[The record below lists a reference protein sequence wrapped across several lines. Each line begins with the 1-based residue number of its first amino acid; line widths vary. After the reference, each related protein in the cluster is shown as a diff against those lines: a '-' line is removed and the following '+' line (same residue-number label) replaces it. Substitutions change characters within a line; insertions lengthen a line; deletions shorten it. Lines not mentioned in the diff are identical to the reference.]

1 MPAVVFGPDRV
12 IRRERSRVGLVLGA
26 GGVLGAAWMTGALT
40 CLQERFPAADADLRI
55 FCRQEVT
62 NRRIDLDKWL
72 GVGGL
77 LMSSLLILSLVVR

>member
-1 MPAVVFGPDRV
+1 MN
-12 IRRERSRVGLVLGA
+12 
-26 GGVLGAAWMTGALT
+26 TN
-40 CLQERFPAADADLRI
+40 AD
-55 FCRQEVT
+55 VT

>member
-1 MPAVVFGPDRV
+1 MKEDVK
-12 IRRERSRVGLVLGA
+12 
-26 GGVLGAAWMTGALT
+26 
-40 CLQERFPAADADLRI
+40 
-55 FCRQEVT
+55 VT

>member
-1 MPAVVFGPDRV
+1 MSKDV
-12 IRRERSRVGLVLGA
+12 E
-26 GGVLGAAWMTGALT
+26 TK
-40 CLQERFPAADADLRI
+40 
-55 FCRQEVT
+55 

>member
-1 MPAVVFGPDRV
+1 M
-12 IRRERSRVGLVLGA
+12 SK
-26 GGVLGAAWMTGALT
+26 
-40 CLQERFPAADADLRI
+40 DA
-55 FCRQEVT
+55 ETT